1 MMCLSILKLSVGDMA
16 DWKVTT
22 NKVIAKNLFESLEK
36 LLNAKWTT
44 WQTLDYNG
52 KRTIKHVVEYEIT
65 EESN

>member
-1 MMCLSILKLSVGDMA
+1 MA

-22 NKVIAKNLFESLEK
+22 NKVIAKNMFESLEK